1 MLRLQPKLTRTDT
14 LFPYTTLFRS
24 GPVFASE
31 NEQDPRHRFRCCRIY
46 ADHRVGVRT
55 AHEGGMNR
63 PRHGDIINIAPAS
76 GEEAPVFASLYALA
90 HIHACGSAMIAL
102 GHRRYC
108 IQADRK
114 STRLNSSH

>member
-1 MLRLQPKLTRTDT
+1 MIRRPPRSTRTDT
-14 LFPYTTLFRS
+14 LFPYTTLVRS
-24 GPVFASE
+24 
-31 NEQDPRHRFRCCRIY
+31 Y

-108 IQADRK
+108 IQAGLFL
-114 STRLNSSH
+114 TRWRTSS